1 MEWYLILTLFSTTDV
16 LVREFKTESA
26 CRIYLS
32 AHQAEYKR
40 DKDIKS
46 AMCGQGA
53 ILDQVEKSTT
63 L

>member
-26 CRIYLS
+26 CQLYLS

-40 DKDIKS
+40 DKDIRS
-46 AMCGQGA
+46 TVCGQGA
-53 ILDQVEKSTT
+53 VLDHLEKSTT